1 MKRTLCLSTILCIC
15 LFFCACKKLEDDFE
29 VTPSEDVD
37 ASQQIVLQEESKGE
51 THSDFYSENYS
62 VEDVIC
68 YFNEVVLQTEYG
80 TGTGDSTLV
89 QRWDTPICYQ
99 IVGDAATGDRK
110 VLENLFAKLNQIDGF
125 PGIHEAKENEEPN
138 LHIYFEGREA
148 FDERFM
154 EFLGGEYADGATRY
168 WYYTDMNNIH
178 TGIIG
183 YCTDMPNEN
192 MKSVLLEEVVN
203 CLGLGDSTLR
213 EDSIVYQYSNETKE
227 LSEMDWLI
235 LKLMY
240 NQRIRCGMDIKE
252 CEEIIRELYY

>member
-1 MKRTLCLSTILCIC
+1 MKRILYVFLIICAC
-15 LFFCACKKLEDDFE
+15 LFFCSCGKTEDDYEFVPKE
-29 VTPSEDVD
+29 GEDI
-37 ASQQIVLQEESKGE
+37 SQQIDLQEESKGE

-62 VEDVIC
+62 VEDVIR

-99 IVGDAATGDRK
+99 IVGDADAEDRE
-110 VLENLFAKLNQIDGF
+110 VLENLFAELNQIEGF
-125 PGIHEAKENEEPN
+125 PDVHEVQEDEEPN

-168 WYYTDMNNIH
+168 WYYTDMNNIY

-183 YCTDMPNEN
+183 YCTDMPSEN

-203 CLGLGDSTLR
+203 WNTDK
-213 EDSIVYQYSNETKE
+213 QYCPHAE
-227 LSEMDWLI
+227 
-235 LKLMY
+235 
-240 NQRIRCGMDIKE
+240 
-252 CEEIIRELYY
+252 